1 MEQLVQFIGLHQ
13 VVILL
18 DKLLL
23 EIQSVFLQVQQQR
36 IMQEILM
43 LVCGVQVVLHL
54 LLRSLQLLHQVLLL
68 LQLLVV
74 KRQH

>member
-13 VVILL
+13 AVILL

-23 EIQSVFLQVQQQR
+23 EIQSVFLQVQLQR

-43 LVCGVQVVLHL
+43 VVCGAQVVLHL
-54 LLRSLQLLHQVLLL
+54 LLRSLQLRLQVLLL

>member
-43 LVCGVQVVLHL
+43 LVCGVQVVQHL